1 MKEKVGNDKYFLYG
15 VLGNLY
21 RINGQAQK
29 SINYLTYCL
38 KKAAEEGNHTREI
51 VTLIRLGEALKY
63 DSNHKEALNHFNKA
77 FEMCRTN
84 EIEEYL
90 DFVLQH
96 KGKCLMELAMLNEA
110 EECFV
115 KALELRKSKGELS
128 LIDSTLQAIG
138 LVTEMQLLANSNK
151 G

>member
-1 MKEKVGNDKYFLYG
+1 MKGKVGNDKCFLYG

-21 RINGQAQK
+21 RINGEAQK
-29 SINYLTYCL
+29 AINYLTYCL
-38 KKAAEEGNHTREI
+38 NKAAAEANHTREI
-51 VTLIRLGEALKY
+51 ITLIRLGEALKY

-77 FEMCRTN
+77 LEMCKTN

-96 KGKCLMELAMLNEA
+96 KGKCFMELAMLNEA

-115 KALELRKSKGELS
+115 KALELRESKGELS

-138 LVTEMQLLANSNK
+138 LVKEMQLLANSN
-151 G
+151 